1 MRIVG
6 IDKENKVVF
15 VTDGYGDVVK
25 YLKMGYKVIKVD
37 KVKVL

>member
-37 KVKVL
+37 KVKAL